1 MLVNIRGD
9 GNWQS
14 GKNFLKNND
23 KWAEDLVLKF
33 NFYGGNLQWGMV

>member
-1 MLVNIRGD
+1 MLVNIRGV
-9 GNWQS
+9 GNWQV

-23 KWAEDLVLKF
+23 KWVRDLVLKF